1 MKRGRMKKRLI
12 LILILFSAI
21 IISTVIAMLYYNLVK
36 TILGFNNVILESNKK
51 IIKQMLI
58 TEKAEAKELIL
69 SINGSVLRKTRN
81 KLEIFVNK
89 ASKENNH
96 ALLELFAKTIDS
108 EFKFLELEILEIVN
122 RTEFKWGIEYGER
135 AILEKK
141 LSEDNM
147 FLGFLVYNRD
157 EEIPFKMGE
166 IAENRISRKL
176 LESRGESRIYYS
188 EVQSDNTVYVGMVIY
203 DEDKNYSGYL
213 ISKINLKK
221 VLDQLFK
228 GIELGAERAFYIVGN
243 RSKVIKHK
251 NMNKEGKKFNDLDLE
266 NIIFNKNT
274 RIYQNTINNSIYT
287 LYKYNYRNIRL
298 YIVSQEYISD
308 AFSDVDAEELEREIE
323 NTINESFEEYD
334 KKVDEKMHES
344 YIRTTAISKEK
355 LTHFRKTLFGAVE
368 FVAFFG
374 IIISIL
380 IGVILANYV
389 THPVNELSHIVKK
402 IGGGNL
408 EEEIDKKLISRKDE
422 IGDLAKE
429 FTEMKYRIKNDIIHI
444 RDLERK
450 KVISERLS
458 MMGQMVSGIVHEIKN
473 PLTSISGFAQIIES
487 VTEDEMLKKHAH
499 TIVDESMRLNKL
511 ARNLLSY
518 AKVENL
524 EKETCDIKKLIK
536 GSVEKLY
543 PNIQEKKVKV
553 FVNLDDEIPI
563 LSVDKDKLTQVFI
576 NIVSNAIEAINHENG
591 IIMIGGEA
599 YNESLFIRIRD
610 NGPGISDDIKEK
622 IFIPFISSKKSGT
635 GLGLAM
641 VKKIIE
647 DHEGQIYINSELSQ
661 GTEFIIKLPVDKA

>member
-1 MKRGRMKKRLI
+1 MKKGRMKKRLI
-12 LILILFSAI
+12 MILILFSAI
-21 IISTVIAMLYYNLVK
+21 IISTVIAMLYFNLVK

-69 SINGSVLRKTRN
+69 SINGSVLKKTKD
-81 KLEIFVNK
+81 KLEAFVNK

-96 ALLELFAKTIDS
+96 ALLELFSKTIDS
-108 EFKFLELEILEIVN
+108 EFKFLELEIMEIVN
-122 RTEFKWGIEYGER
+122 KTEFKWGIEYGER
-135 AILEKK
+135 AVLEKK
-141 LSEDNM
+141 LSQDNM

-157 EEIPFKMGE
+157 EENPLKMGKIKE
-166 IAENRISRKL
+166 SGITRL
-176 LESRGESRIYYS
+176 LLDSRGESRVYYS
-188 EVQSDNTVYVGMVIY
+188 EIQPNNTLYVGMIIY

-221 VLDQLFK
+221 VLNQLFK
-228 GIELGAERAFYIVGN
+228 GIELGAERAFYIISD
-243 RSKVIKHK
+243 RSQIIKHK
-251 NMNKEGKKFNDLDLE
+251 NINKEGQKFTDI
-266 NIIFNKNT
+266 NIDEIVFNRNTNIFQKHL
-274 RIYQNTINNSIYT
+274 NNNIYT
-287 LYKYNYRNIRL
+287 IYKYTYKKALL
-298 YIVSQEYISD
+298 YIVSQEYIYD

-323 NTINESFEEYD
+323 STINESFEEYD

-355 LTHFRKTLFGAVE
+355 LNQFKKTLFSAVE

-374 IIISIL
+374 IIISII

-389 THPVNELSHIVKK
+389 TQPVNELSLVVKK

-408 EEEIDKKLISRKDE
+408 EEEIDERLLKRKDE

-429 FTEMKYRIKNDIIHI
+429 FTDMKYRIKKDILHI

-450 KVISERLS
+450 KAISERLS
-458 MMGQMVSGIVHEIKN
+458 LMGQMVSGIVHEIKN

-487 VTEDEMLKKHAH
+487 LTEDPMLKKHAH

-524 EKETCDIKKLIK
+524 EIEVCDIKKLIK
-536 GSVEKLY
+536 SSVEKLY
-543 PNIQEKKVKV
+543 PNIKEKKIKV
-553 FVNLDDEIPI
+553 FINLEDDLPFI
-563 LSVDKDKLTQVFI
+563 SVDKDKLTQVII
-576 NIVSNAIEAINHENG
+576 NIVSNAIEAIDHENG
-591 IIMIGGEA
+591 IVMIGGET
-599 YNESLFIRIRD
+599 YNESFFIRIRD
-610 NGPGISDDIKEK
+610 NGPGISEDIKEK

-647 DHEGQIYINSELSQ
+647 DHNGNIYINNELSR
-661 GTEFIIKLPVDKA
+661 GTEFIIKLPLGKA